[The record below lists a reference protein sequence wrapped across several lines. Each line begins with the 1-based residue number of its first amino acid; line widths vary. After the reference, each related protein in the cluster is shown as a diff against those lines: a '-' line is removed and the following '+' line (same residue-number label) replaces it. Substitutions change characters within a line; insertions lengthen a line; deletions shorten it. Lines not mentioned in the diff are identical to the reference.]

1 MKDTFNKNLQS
12 KSVLGFDSS
21 EEITH
26 FNNHDVSYKNMRCG
40 VCIKKLWDDMS
51 SKIDLLK

>member
-12 KSVLGFDSS
+12 KSVLVFDSS

-26 FNNHDVSYKNMRCG
+26 FNNHD
-40 VCIKKLWDDMS
+40 S
-51 SKIDLLK
+51 SSLVTLGWAQIHYLNEPL